1 MWPDIPPY
9 AVSPVLT
16 RSHTEAARSPASPR
30 HVLTHPFAHSAECSA
45 PHACS
50 SALFKASYASSASI
64 QLCFSDLVSP
74 TCSVSLNLYLQPLS
88 YTYPLRSLT
97 SLLSFLREY
106 DVAYFA
112 IPFTYAQRTHLSFPP
127 ILNPYTPSIISTFV
141 ITAEGD

>member
-16 RSHTEAARSPASPR
+16 RSHREAARSPASPR

-64 QLCFSDLVSP
+64 QLCVSDLFSP

-88 YTYPLRSLT
+88 YTYPFRSLT

-106 DVAYFA
+106 DVASISPYLS
-112 IPFTYAQRTHLSFPP
+112 PMPRELTYPSLPYSTLIHLPLFQP
-127 ILNPYTPSIISTFV
+127 L
-141 ITAEGD
+141 